1 MTSTLPSTLLAAISE
16 IAGTRMATAP
26 ASISTPPSSTS
37 HSQWLPKIEIVCRR
51 SFEPVVEL
59 MANLRVR

>member
-1 MTSTLPSTLLAAISE
+1 
-16 IAGTRMATAP
+16 MATAP

-51 SFEPVVEL
+51 SFEPVVSEL
-59 MANLRVR
+59 MADLRIRRTFCNPRYNIPSL